1 MMKKI
6 TAAIVLSV
14 LAVACAKKEEGP
26 TAPVIAPETQ
36 RSISQGQLVGFTAEN
51 GAHVWRGI
59 PFAASTADNNR
70 WRAPQPAPGWQGS
83 KEALTF
89 SPRCLQFT
97 NRYDEPQGLE
107 AGQIVGSENCLALNI
122 FAPADA
128 QGKSLPVMLWIHGG
142 GNVWGSAET
151 YDGSRLADNENVIVV
166 TVQYRLGP
174 LGWLA
179 WDPLR
184 EAAATEADRG
194 ANFAILDL
202 IASLEWVQENISAF
216 GGNPDSVTIF
226 GESAGGHNVV
236 SLLASPLAEGLFHKA
251 IIQSGSFDSVSVA
264 EAEGL
269 EGDLPNPSRDIL
281 GGLGVTTVDQL
292 RALPV
297 EEFLAPYWSESGG
310 FLDAPRIIEDGVV
323 LPAAAMRAAFGS
335 TENFNNVPIMTGTNR
350 DEMKLFYL
358 GNEDLTKT
366 IFGVFFV
373 ARDQDLYDAASDYA
387 SRVWRVRAVDQPA
400 SLMAQAGHRD
410 VYAYRFDWDDG
421 GRFLFMDLKKMLG
434 AAHAMEI
441 PFVFNVFSLLGQAD
455 SIMFQKKTE
464 EDRQKLSRTMGSYWA
479 SFARNGVPSAN
490 GAPAW
495 PVYSAEGTSVLRLD
509 AVSDGGI
516 ELLREPD
523 SIDQVV
529 NDLRAD
535 TRVNDEQKCL
545 IGESIAEWVP
555 TLETEVM
562 GRLGCR

>member
-1 MMKKI
+1 MKKV
-6 TAAIVLSV
+6 TAALALSL
-14 LAVACAKKEEGP
+14 LAAACSKKDDGP
-26 TAPVIAPETQ
+26 SAPVIAPATE
-36 RSISQGQLVGFTAEN
+36 RSIAQGQLVGFTAEN

-59 PFAASTADNNR
+59 PFAASTAGENR
-70 WRAPQPAPGWQGS
+70 WRAPRPASGWSGTR
-83 KEALTF
+83 EALEF
-89 SPRCLQFT
+89 SERCLQFT

-107 AGQIVGSENCLALNI
+107 AGQIVGSEDCLTLNI

-128 QGKSLPVMLWIHGG
+128 QGKDLPVMLWIHGG
-142 GNVWGSAET
+142 GNVWGSAAT
-151 YDGSRLADNENVIVV
+151 YDGSRLAENENVIVV

-174 LGWLA
+174 LGWFA
-179 WDPLR
+179 WDELR
-184 EAAATEADRG
+184 EAAETEADSA
-194 ANFAILDL
+194 ANFATLDL
-202 IASLEWVQENISAF
+202 IASLEWVRDNISAF

-264 EAEGL
+264 EAEGSD
-269 EGDLPNPSRDIL
+269 GNLPNASGDIL
-281 GGLGVTTVDQL
+281 SGLGVSTLAGL

-297 EEFLAPYWSESGG
+297 EDFLRPYWSEAGG

-323 LPAAAMRAAFGS
+323 LPAGAMRAAFGD
-335 TENFNNVPIMTGTNR
+335 TQTFNNVPIMTGTNR

-366 IFGVFFV
+366 MFGIFFV

-400 SLMAQAGHRD
+400 SLMARGGHTD

-441 PFVFNVFSLLGQAD
+441 PFVFNVFSLLGDAD
-455 SIMFQKKTE
+455 RIMFQKKTE
-464 EDRQKLSRTMGSYWA
+464 DDRQQLSLTMGSYWA
-479 SFARNGVPSAN
+479 NFARNGVPSASD
-490 GAPAW
+490 APAW
-495 PVYSAEGTSVLRLD
+495 PVYTAGGTSVLRLD

-516 ELLREPD
+516 ELMREPD
-523 SIDQVV
+523 SIDNII

-535 TRVNDEQKCL
+535 ARVTDEEKCL
-545 IGESIAEWVP
+545 IGESIVEWVP
-555 TLETEVM
+555 MLETEVM
-562 GRLGCR
+562 GRLGCD